1 MTVLALTAGPSAPA
15 GRQPAAILHAMRRRL
30 LTLLLIACLA
40 PVHAAAQTRTTTR
53 KPATPQPA
61 AKKIAPAE
69 VDCPSPL
76 GSGVTTRRVFCDV
89 PIGRTPADGIT
100 ITIPPHKGTTVLTF
114 DLHNRMTYSEELVRA
129 GRGYARLTATIGV
142 MTMDN
147 TLITRAVVQ
156 NEFRTATDLFDRI
169 GGGAGPG
176 GLKAVAPTGV
186 EPIRLELPADLTQVC
201 VLGEKLS
208 ARRPDAD
215 EMFTGPGRPIALIS
229 NVMVEYLPAPAP
241 RSPAKAPAKKAPVKK

>member
-1 MTVLALTAGPSAPA
+1 
-15 GRQPAAILHAMRRRL
+15 MRRL
-30 LTLLLIACLA
+30 YLTLLLVGCLA
-40 PVHAAAQTRTTTR
+40 PLHAAAQTRPATR
-53 KPATPQPA
+53 KPATPPPA
-61 AKKIAPAE
+61 AKKSAPAE

-76 GSGVTTRRVFCDV
+76 GSGVGTKRVFCDV

-100 ITIPPHKGTTVLTF
+100 IAIPPHRGTTVLTF
-114 DLHNRMTYSEELVRA
+114 DLHNRMTYSEDLVRA
-129 GRGYARLTATIGV
+129 GKAYARLTATIGV

-156 NEFRTATDLFDRI
+156 NEFRTAADLFDRI

-186 EPIRLELPADLTQVC
+186 EAIRVELPADLTQVC
-201 VLGEKLS
+201 VLGEKL
-208 ARRPDAD
+208 AAKRPDAD

-241 RSPAKAPAKKAPVKK
+241 KPAAKKPAAKPTVKKK

>member
-1 MTVLALTAGPSAPA
+1 MGCVVPAHAG
-15 GRQPAAILHAMRRRL
+15 
-30 LTLLLIACLA
+30 
-40 PVHAAAQTRTTTR
+40 AQTRSTTR
-53 KPATPQPA
+53 KPAPPPA
-61 AKKIAPAE
+61 TKTAAAE

-76 GSGVTTRRVFCDV
+76 GSGVSTKRTFCDV

-100 ITIPPHKGTTVLTF
+100 ITLPPHRGPTVLTF

-129 GRGYARLTATIGV
+129 GKGYARLTATVGV

-147 TLITRAVVQ
+147 TLVTRAVVQ
-156 NEFRTATDLFDRI
+156 NEFRTAADLFDRI

-176 GLKAVAPTGV
+176 GLKAVAPTGA
-186 EPIRLELPADLTQVC
+186 ESIRVELPADLTQVC

-208 ARRPDAD
+208 AKRPDAD

-229 NVMVEYLPAPAP
+229 NVMVEFVPAPAP
-241 RSPAKAPAKKAPVKK
+241 KPPAKKAPVKKAPVKK